1 MIILTFVDLE
11 HNGYN
16 VKDVSV
22 FNTFDEA
29 SAEMEKQ
36 YLDRC
41 ECEGVKD
48 PMATDSMDYQFS
60 KDSFAFIFGKYYW
73 DIFYKE
79 V

>member
-16 VKDVSV
+16 VKDVFV

-41 ECEGVKD
+41 KCEGIKD
-48 PMATDSMDYQFS
+48 PMATDSMNHQFCDGS
-60 KDSFAFIFGKYYW
+60 CAYIFSKYYW

>member
-16 VKDVSV
+16 VKDVFV

-29 SAEMEKQ
+29 SAEMKKQ

-41 ECEGVKD
+41 ECEGIKD

-60 KDSFAFIFGKYYW
+60 KDNFAFIFGKYYW